1 MRMKRMKI
9 RQNEN
14 FRINQKGR
22 TLKLSES
29 LSLQKAS
36 SSNCQT
42 SVRRR
47 ERERKPKP
55 QTGFFFVSSFS
66 LSLFYAKKK
75 KKKIGNINVEPCHQ
89 SDCYQN
95 SFFVGLHAQ
104 TLSRFVFLQYDKQKY
119 NTKKACVLPQG

>member
-1 MRMKRMKI
+1 MKRMKI

-14 FRINQKGR
+14 FRINLKGR

-42 SVRRR
+42 SVRER

-55 QTGFFFVSSFS
+55 QTGFFCFLF
-66 LSLFYAKKK
+66 LSLAFLRQKKP

-95 SFFVGLHAQ
+95 SFFVGLHTQ